1 MSVSAPCPQNCCPGD
16 GKVHAD
22 VAALGPLNPAVTKR
36 KTVPFGC
43 DGRTRPA
50 RRHKKL
56 VATLVSELGRAP
68 DAREALLISNAAA
81 LVLQGERLTA
91 QAIRGERIDESCA
104 IRISNTLSRLL
115 RSLKIGQRKAPAAP
129 NLQEYLARRAAHK
142 LTSAGP
148 EPKDI
153 ACGPDE

>member
-1 MSVSAPCPQNCCPGD
+1 
-16 GKVHAD
+16 VHAD

-36 KTVPFGC
+36 KTAPFGV

-50 RRHKKL
+50 RRHRE
-56 VATLVSELGRAP
+56 LVSTLIAELGRAP

-91 QAIRGERIDESCA
+91 QAIRGERIDEAAA
-104 IRISNTLSRLL
+104 IRVANTLSRLL

-129 NLQEYLARRAAHK
+129 NLQEYLASRAAQK
-142 LTSAGP
+142 LASADP
-148 EPKDI
+148 EPKDT
-153 ACGPDE
+153 ACDPDE